1 MFDKCQKVCGNCKN
15 CKPFDDKYEYEED
28 KAGFCK
34 VYGDVVY
41 LDDSACDDFDN
52 IYNKVSD

>member
-1 MFDKCQKVCGNCKN
+1 MFDKKQEVCGNCKN

-41 LDDSACDDFDN
+41 LDDSACDNDFDN
-52 IYNKVSD
+52 IYDR